1 MTAARL
7 PPDCR
12 PGVTHDCR
20 PAFRRAAVV
29 VVENDKD
36 RGAEVEPAN
45 HTQLAL
51 LCETADQ
58 RRAREA
64 AEFAVA
70 LRRAYLRR
78 MGGCP

>member
-29 VVENDKD
+29 VVENGKD
-36 RGAEVEPAN
+36 TRASVEPAK
-45 HTQLAL
+45 
-51 LCETADQ
+51 TADQ
-58 RRAREA
+58 RRAHEA
-64 AEFAVA
+64 AELAVA

-78 MGGCP
+78 KAGRP